1 MILHQQISSNNC
13 SRPHNKLVY
22 WVIHA
27 QQNDFYRSQVIKNTS
42 PFQSF
47 FIFFFFFQLKKHSIW
62 KQMNHFIFIIKL
74 VKRDS
79 LIEIKGHSETLDI
92 DLCVGHILWTGGYD
106 LTQSIWNPSRK
117 CLKMDWMWYDAMNN
131 QWSGFYFNA
140 Q

>member
-1 MILHQQISSNNC
+1 M
-13 SRPHNKLVY
+13 
-22 WVIHA
+22 
-27 QQNDFYRSQVIKNTS
+27 
-42 PFQSF
+42 
-47 FIFFFFFQLKKHSIW
+47 
-62 KQMNHFIFIIKL
+62 
-74 VKRDS
+74 KRDS
-79 LIEIKGHSETLDI
+79 LIEIKRHSETLDI